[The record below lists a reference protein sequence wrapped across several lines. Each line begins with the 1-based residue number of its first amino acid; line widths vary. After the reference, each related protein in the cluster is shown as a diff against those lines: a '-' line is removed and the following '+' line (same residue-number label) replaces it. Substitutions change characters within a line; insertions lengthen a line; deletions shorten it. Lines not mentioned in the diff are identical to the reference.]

1 MELFFY
7 DVLDKKAT
15 IFEYKNNNFSE
26 GYTSQFSKGVNSRFL
41 SKTSEFSLTYFKGKM
56 SLEIMFLDVL
66 AKKKEFILAPKNNIF
81 PEGQPPAVILV
92 PDINIETRKVM

>member
-1 MELFFY
+1 
-7 DVLDKKAT
+7 
-15 IFEYKNNNFSE
+15 
-26 GYTSQFSKGVNSRFL
+26 
-41 SKTSEFSLTYFKGKM
+41 M

>member
-1 MELFFY
+1 
-7 DVLDKKAT
+7 
-15 IFEYKNNNFSE
+15 
-26 GYTSQFSKGVNSRFL
+26 
-41 SKTSEFSLTYFKGKM
+41 M

-92 PDINIETRKVM
+92 PDINIETRKVMWIFSLVLWGNYRDLQ